1 MWCIVANLL
10 VQTLFQVNAEKFLWG
25 VVYVCLPL
33 IASRLI
39 KGMVQLAL
47 FLVTEDSDLRGPPQ
61 CNVEKVE
68 SGAKE

>member
-1 MWCIVANLL
+1 M
-10 VQTLFQVNAEKFLWG
+10 
-25 VVYVCLPL
+25 CLPL

-68 SGAKE
+68 SGAKEETLHRTVMVSYS